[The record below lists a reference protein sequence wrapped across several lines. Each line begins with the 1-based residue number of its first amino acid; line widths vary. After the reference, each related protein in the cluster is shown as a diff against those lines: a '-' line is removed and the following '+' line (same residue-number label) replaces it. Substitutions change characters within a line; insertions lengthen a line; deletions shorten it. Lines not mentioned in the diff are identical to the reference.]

1 MNIAI
6 PVSNHDKHLLPT
18 FVKVLQHFGGLEEAS
33 LCFFTTPSAKAE
45 AHEAAAALNA
55 AVHTFEVDFAGGWPV
70 ASGAQFAATV
80 FTIPNIG
87 WNGPWLWMELD
98 MLPVKRGWVQ
108 VIRNGYTLCG
118 SPFMGN
124 VVPTAWVE
132 EGKLV
137 VKEDDLMMMGCG
149 VYPAN
154 MDRDQRF
161 RPLLSDLV
169 KPADRNP
176 HTPFDFYL
184 RHAMSQAGIANT
196 TLIADMW
203 QTHEYKRTGKGIT
216 CKPVPLDK
224 PRRERGGLVPSDAVL
239 VHGCKDGTLA
249 ELLLSVAE
257 KVIKDSGGV
266 VSYAKDGSLNCTPGC
281 TQMLVAG
288 SIAALSANPEK
299 APLLEKMLEVNLLP
313 TAAEVVNQ
321 LKQGDADPAKRLPL
335 PLVAYIAEQALE
347 APAAPATLFGDD
359 TQQRQAAAALVAG
372 EPPHTEE
379 SLNAPR
385 PPTATGTFTLPPTPE
400 VGYSILPAPTVTD
413 ANGTHTP
420 DVAIL
425 KQKPTRTAVVPW
437 AAPRKAEEVIL
448 TADEFERLTH
458 AIEAPPAPPPAA
470 VVEAVQLHQ
479 STVAESATGS
489 VLYNPPSETTTGS
502 EPAGTPTLTTD
513 ATKQKPM
520 RTAVESLRKSKKGVA
535 VEIARALGV
544 TIGDFAKLLPE
555 LGYVIVKGGKLQ
567 STK

>member
-45 AHEAAAALNA
+45 AHEAANALNA
-55 AVHTFEVDFAGGWPV
+55 TVHTFEVDFAGGWPV
-70 ASGAQFAATV
+70 ASGSHFAATV

-108 VIRNGYTLCG
+108 AIRNGYTLCG

-169 KPADRNP
+169 KPPPRNP
-176 HTPFDFYL
+176 NTPFDFYL

-203 QTHEYKRTGKGIT
+203 QTCEYKRTGKGIT

-224 PRRERGGLVPSDAVL
+224 PRRERGGLVPPEAVI
-239 VHGCKDGTLA
+239 VHGCKDGSLA
-249 ELLLSVAE
+249 ELVLSSDRREQVRE
-257 KVIKDSGGV
+257 SV
-266 VSYAKDGSLNCTPGC
+266 
-281 TQMLVAG
+281 
-288 SIAALSANPEK
+288 AALSANPEK
-299 APLLEKMLEVNLLP
+299 APLLEKILETNLLP
-313 TAAEVVNQ
+313 SAVEVVNQ
-321 LKQGDADPAKRLPL
+321 LKHGDADPAKRLPL
-335 PLVAYIAEQALE
+335 PLVAHITEQVGFTDPAFDAPADVIVMNEDESETLTQALE
-347 APAAPATLFGDD
+347 APA
-359 TQQRQAAAALVAG
+359 
-372 EPPHTEE
+372 
-379 SLNAPR
+379 
-385 PPTATGTFTLPPTPE
+385 
-400 VGYSILPAPTVTD
+400 
-413 ANGTHTP
+413 
-420 DVAIL
+420 
-425 KQKPTRTAVVPW
+425 
-437 AAPRKAEEVIL
+437 
-448 TADEFERLTH
+448 
-458 AIEAPPAPPPAA
+458 APPPAA

-479 STVAESATGS
+479 STVTDANGTHTEESLNAPRPSAATGTFT
-489 VLYNPPSETTTGS
+489 LPPTPEAGYSIL
-502 EPAGTPTLTTD
+502 PAPTVTD
-513 ATKQKPM
+513 ASGTRTLDVAILKPKPPT
-520 RTAVESLRKSKKGVA
+520 RTTVEALRKSKKGVA
-535 VEIARALGV
+535 VEIARALNLP
-544 TIGDFAKLLPE
+544 IGEFAKLLPE

>member
-18 FVKVLQHFGGLEEAS
+18 FVKVLQHFGGLEEATI
-33 LCFFTTPSAKAE
+33 CFFTTPSAKAE

-55 AVHTFEVDFAGGWPV
+55 TVHTFEVDFAGGWPV

-108 VIRNGYTLCG
+108 AIRNGYTLCG

-184 RHAMSQAGIANT
+184 RHAMNQAGIANT

-203 QTHEYKRTGKGIT
+203 QTHEYKRTGKGLT

-224 PRRERGGLVPSDAVL
+224 PRRERGGLVPPEAVL

-249 ELLLSVAE
+249 ELLLGAAE
-257 KVIKDSGGV
+257 KAIKDSGGV

-281 TQMLVAG
+281 TQMPVA
-288 SIAALSANPEK
+288 SAL
-299 APLLEKMLEVNLLP
+299 
-313 TAAEVVNQ
+313 Q
-321 LKQGDADPAKRLPL
+321 DAFVDPAF
-335 PLVAYIAEQALE
+335 E
-347 APAAPATLFGDD
+347 
-359 TQQRQAAAALVAG
+359 
-372 EPPHTEE
+372 
-379 SLNAPR
+379 
-385 PPTATGTFTLPPTPE
+385 PE
-400 VGYSILPAPTVTD
+400 VRFLDIPAPSIVLTE
-413 ANGTHTP
+413 
-420 DVAIL
+420 
-425 KQKPTRTAVVPW
+425 
-437 AAPRKAEEVIL
+437 AESTTL
-448 TADEFERLTH
+448 TQ
-458 AIEAPPAPPPAA
+458 AIEAPPAPPTTAI
-470 VVEAVQLHQ
+470 VEEVQLHREAV
-479 STVAESATGS
+479 TEI
-489 VLYNPPSETTTGS
+489 P
-502 EPAGTPTLTTD
+502 D
-513 ATKQKPM
+513 AAKPKIT
-520 RTAVESLRKSKKGVA
+520 RTAFETMRKSKKGVA
-535 VEIARALGV
+535 IEMAQGLG
-544 TIGDFAKLLPE
+544 ISLGDFALMLRE
-555 LGYVIVKGGKLQ
+555 FGYIIAKGGKLK
-567 STK
+567 STEP

>member
-1 MNIAI
+1 MNIAL
-6 PVSNHDKHLLPT
+6 PVSAHDKHLLPT
-18 FVKVLQHFGGLEEAS
+18 FVKVLQHFGGLEEAN

-55 AVHTFEVDFAGGWPV
+55 NVHTFEVDFAGGWPV

-108 VIRNGYTLCG
+108 AIRNGYTLCG

-249 ELLLSVAE
+249 ELLLGVAE
-257 KVIKDSGGV
+257 YYVPKERVAVKD
-266 VSYAKDGSLNCTPGC
+266 
-281 TQMLVAG
+281 
-288 SIAALSANPEK
+288 
-299 APLLEKMLEVNLLP
+299 APPPV
-313 TAAEVVNQ
+313 TS
-321 LKQGDADPAKRLPL
+321 
-335 PLVAYIAEQALE
+335 
-347 APAAPATLFGDD
+347 
-359 TQQRQAAAALVAG
+359 AG
-372 EPPHTEE
+372 ELGEILHTNVIVTE
-379 SLNAPR
+379 SL
-385 PPTATGTFTLPPTPE
+385 PPGVDA
-400 VGYSILPAPTVTD
+400 VIINPAF
-413 ANGTHTP
+413 
-420 DVAIL
+420 I
-425 KQKPTRTAVVPW
+425 
-437 AAPRKAEEVIL
+437 
-448 TADEFERLTH
+448 
-458 AIEAPPAPPPAA
+458 PPPAA
-470 VVEAVQLHQ
+470 VVEAVQLYQ
-479 STVAESATGS
+479 NTMSESTPGSA
-489 VLYNPPSETTTGS
+489 LYSPPSETTTGS
-502 EPAGTPTLTTD
+502 EPTGAPAPTTD
-513 ATKQKPM
+513 AAKPKPT
-520 RTAVESLRKSKKGVA
+520 RTAVEALRKSKKGVA

-544 TIGDFAKLLPE
+544 SIGDFAKLLPE

>member
-18 FVKVLQHFGGLEEAS
+18 FVKVLQHFGGLEEATI
-33 LCFFTTPSAKAE
+33 CFFTTPSAKAE

-55 AVHTFEVDFAGGWPV
+55 TVHTFEVDFAGGWPV

-108 VIRNGYTLCG
+108 AIRNGYTLCG

-184 RHAMSQAGIANT
+184 RHAMNQAGIANT

-224 PRRERGGLVPSDAVL
+224 PRRERGGLVPPEAVL

-249 ELLLSVAE
+249 ELLLGAAEYYVPKERVTPKEDPVEEIEKLLHTNIVVTDSLPPGVGAVVMGQGSPPIVLTEAESTTAPLTGGLMVGIEKAAEAYKPPLILPTPVATH
-257 KVIKDSGGV
+257 SGGFT
-266 VSYAKDGSLNCTPGC
+266 KE
-281 TQMLVAG
+281 
-288 SIAALSANPEK
+288 PES
-299 APLLEKMLEVNLLP
+299 P
-313 TAAEVVNQ
+313 
-321 LKQGDADPAKRLPL
+321 
-335 PLVAYIAEQALE
+335 
-347 APAAPATLFGDD
+347 
-359 TQQRQAAAALVAG
+359 
-372 EPPHTEE
+372 EP
-379 SLNAPR
+379 
-385 PPTATGTFTLPPTPE
+385 
-400 VGYSILPAPTVTD
+400 D
-413 ANGTHTP
+413 
-420 DVAIL
+420 
-425 KQKPTRTAVVPW
+425 KPKITRTA
-437 AAPRKAEEVIL
+437 
-448 TADEFERLTH
+448 FE
-458 AIEAPPAPPPAA
+458 A
-470 VVEAVQLHQ
+470 
-479 STVAESATGS
+479 
-489 VLYNPPSETTTGS
+489 
-502 EPAGTPTLTTD
+502 
-513 ATKQKPM
+513 M
-520 RTAVESLRKSKKGVA
+520 RKSKKGVA
-535 VEIARALGV
+535 IEMAQGLG
-544 TIGDFAKLLPE
+544 ISLGDFAPLLRE
-555 LGYVIVKGGKLQ
+555 FGYIIAKGGKLK
-567 STK
+567 STA

>member
-18 FVKVLQHFGGLEEAS
+18 FVKVLQHFGGLEEATI
-33 LCFFTTPSAKAE
+33 CFFATPSAKAE

-55 AVHTFEVDFAGGWPV
+55 NVHTFEVDFAGGWPV

-108 VIRNGYTLCG
+108 AIRNGYTLCG

-184 RHAMSQAGIANT
+184 RHAMNQAGIANT

-224 PRRERGGLVPSDAVL
+224 PRRERGGLVPPEAVL

-249 ELLLSVAE
+249 ELLLGAAE
-257 KVIKDSGGV
+257 YYVPKERV
-266 VSYAKDGSLNCTPGC
+266 TPK
-281 TQMLVAG
+281 MELPPLIEAG
-288 SIAALSANPEK
+288 SAPFTEAVNALSP
-299 APLLEKMLEVNLLP
+299 PDTPPP
-313 TAAEVVNQ
+313 TPAIALTEAESET
-321 LKQGDADPAKRLPL
+321 LT
-335 PLVAYIAEQALE
+335 QALE
-347 APAAPATLFGDD
+347 APPA
-359 TQQRQAAAALVAG
+359 
-372 EPPHTEE
+372 
-379 SLNAPR
+379 
-385 PPTATGTFTLPPTPE
+385 PPTPAIVE
-400 VGYSILPAPTVTD
+400 AVQLHRETVTEYLPAPTVTD
-413 ANGTHTP
+413 ANGTHTL

-425 KQKPTRTAVVPW
+425 KPKITRTA
-437 AAPRKAEEVIL
+437 
-448 TADEFERLTH
+448 FE
-458 AIEAPPAPPPAA
+458 A
-470 VVEAVQLHQ
+470 
-479 STVAESATGS
+479 
-489 VLYNPPSETTTGS
+489 
-502 EPAGTPTLTTD
+502 
-513 ATKQKPM
+513 M
-520 RTAVESLRKSKKGVA
+520 RKSKKGVA
-535 VEIARALGV
+535 IEMAQGLG
-544 TIGDFAKLLPE
+544 ISLGDFAPLLRE
-555 LGYVIVKGGKLQ
+555 FGYIIAKGGKLK
-567 STK
+567 STEP

>member
-1 MNIAI
+1 MNIAT

-18 FVKVLQHFGGLEEAS
+18 FVKVLQHFGGLEEATI
-33 LCFFTTPSAKAE
+33 CFFTTPSAKAE

-55 AVHTFEVDFAGGWPV
+55 TVHTFEVDFAGGWPV

-108 VIRNGYTLCG
+108 AIRNGYTLCG

-184 RHAMSQAGIANT
+184 RHAMRQAGFANT

-224 PRRERGGLVPSDAVL
+224 PRRERGGLVPPEAVL

-249 ELLLSVAE
+249 ELLLRSHEIMDVLKPVISAPKPAFIDPAFQTTITPPTSQDAPIVLTEAE
-257 KVIKDSGGV
+257 STTAPLTGGLMV
-266 VSYAKDGSLNCTPGC
+266 G
-281 TQMLVAG
+281 
-288 SIAALSANPEK
+288 IEK
-299 APLLEKMLEVNLLP
+299 AAEAYKPPL
-313 TAAEVVNQ
+313 
-321 LKQGDADPAKRLPL
+321 
-335 PLVAYIAEQALE
+335 
-347 APAAPATLFGDD
+347 
-359 TQQRQAAAALVAG
+359 
-372 EPPHTEE
+372 
-379 SLNAPR
+379 
-385 PPTATGTFTLPPTPE
+385 
-400 VGYSILPAPTVTD
+400 ILPAPV
-413 ANGTHTP
+413 ATHSGGFTKEPESPEP
-420 DVAIL
+420 D
-425 KQKPTRTAVVPW
+425 KPKITRTA
-437 AAPRKAEEVIL
+437 
-448 TADEFERLTH
+448 FE
-458 AIEAPPAPPPAA
+458 A
-470 VVEAVQLHQ
+470 
-479 STVAESATGS
+479 
-489 VLYNPPSETTTGS
+489 
-502 EPAGTPTLTTD
+502 
-513 ATKQKPM
+513 M
-520 RTAVESLRKSKKGVA
+520 RKSKKGVA
-535 VEIARALGV
+535 IEMAQGLG
-544 TIGDFAKLLPE
+544 ISLGDFAPLLRE
-555 LGYVIVKGGKLQ
+555 FGYVIAKGGKLK
-567 STK
+567 STEP

>member
-18 FVKVLQHFGGLEEAS
+18 FVKVLQHFGGLEEATI
-33 LCFFTTPSAKAE
+33 CFFTTPSAKAE

-55 AVHTFEVDFAGGWPV
+55 TVHTFEVDFAGGWPV

-108 VIRNGYTLCG
+108 AIRNGYTLCG

-184 RHAMSQAGIANT
+184 RHAMNQAGIANT
-196 TLIADMW
+196 MLIADMW

-224 PRRERGGLVPSDAVL
+224 PRRERGGLVPPEAVL

-249 ELLLSVAE
+249 ELLLRSHEIMDVL
-257 KVIKDSGGV
+257 KPVI
-266 VSYAKDGSLNCTPGC
+266 
-281 TQMLVAG
+281 
-288 SIAALSANPEK
+288 SAPK
-299 APLLEKMLEVNLLP
+299 PAFI
-313 TAAEVVNQ
+313 
-321 LKQGDADPAKRLPL
+321 DPAFQTTITPPTSQDAPIVLTE
-335 PLVAYIAEQALE
+335 AESV
-347 APAAPATLFGDD
+347 PATLFGDD
-359 TQQRQAAAALVAG
+359 EQHRQAAAALVVDERSFSETA
-372 EPPHTEE
+372 EAVADN
-379 SLNAPR
+379 LAPKQ
-385 PPTATGTFTLPPTPE
+385 PD
-400 VGYSILPAPTVTD
+400 AP
-413 ANGTHTP
+413 
-420 DVAIL
+420 
-425 KQKPTRTAVVPW
+425 KPKITRTA
-437 AAPRKAEEVIL
+437 
-448 TADEFERLTH
+448 FE
-458 AIEAPPAPPPAA
+458 A
-470 VVEAVQLHQ
+470 
-479 STVAESATGS
+479 
-489 VLYNPPSETTTGS
+489 
-502 EPAGTPTLTTD
+502 
-513 ATKQKPM
+513 M
-520 RTAVESLRKSKKGVA
+520 RKSKKGVA
-535 VEIARALGV
+535 IEMAQGLG
-544 TIGDFAKLLPE
+544 ISLGDFAPLLRE
-555 LGYVIVKGGKLQ
+555 FGYIIAKGGKLK
-567 STK
+567 STA

>member
-18 FVKVLQHFGGLEEAS
+18 FVKVLQHFGGLEEATI
-33 LCFFTTPSAKAE
+33 CFFTTPSAKAE

-55 AVHTFEVDFAGGWPV
+55 NVHTFEVDFAGGWPV

-98 MLPVKRGWVQ
+98 MLPVKRGWIQ
-108 VIRNGYTLCG
+108 AIRNGYTLCG

-176 HTPFDFYL
+176 NTPFDFYL

-224 PRRERGGLVPSDAVL
+224 PRRERGGLVPPEAVL

-249 ELLLSVAE
+249 ELLLRSHETMDVL
-257 KVIKDSGGV
+257 KPVI
-266 VSYAKDGSLNCTPGC
+266 
-281 TQMLVAG
+281 
-288 SIAALSANPEK
+288 SAPK
-299 APLLEKMLEVNLLP
+299 PAFI
-313 TAAEVVNQ
+313 
-321 LKQGDADPAKRLPL
+321 DPAFQTTITPL
-335 PLVAYIAEQALE
+335 TSQDAPIALTEE
-347 APAAPATLFGDD
+347 ESATL
-359 TQQRQAAAALVAG
+359 TQPIEVS
-372 EPPHTEE
+372 PV
-379 SLNAPR
+379 
-385 PPTATGTFTLPPTPE
+385 PPTP
-400 VGYSILPAPTVTD
+400 T
-413 ANGTHTP
+413 
-420 DVAIL
+420 
-425 KQKPTRTAVVPW
+425 
-437 AAPRKAEEVIL
+437 
-448 TADEFERLTH
+448 
-458 AIEAPPAPPPAA
+458 
-470 VVEAVQLHQ
+470 VVEAVQLHREAV
-479 STVAESATGS
+479 TEI
-489 VLYNPPSETTTGS
+489 P
-502 EPAGTPTLTTD
+502 EPE
-513 ATKQKPM
+513 KPKIT
-520 RTAVESLRKSKKGVA
+520 RTAVEALRKSKKGVA
-535 VEIARALGV
+535 FDIAQGLGI
-544 TIGDFAKLLPE
+544 TLGEFAGMLPK
-555 LGYVIVKGGKLQ
+555 LGYVIAKGGKLK
-567 STK
+567 STEP